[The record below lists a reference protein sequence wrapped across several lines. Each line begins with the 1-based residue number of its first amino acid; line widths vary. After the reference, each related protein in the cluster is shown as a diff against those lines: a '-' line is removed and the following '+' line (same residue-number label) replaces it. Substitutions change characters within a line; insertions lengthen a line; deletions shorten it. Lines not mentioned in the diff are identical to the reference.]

1 MVEPTDLI
9 NTDGLS
15 ELQSRSPLR
24 GHHEAVHS
32 HFTWGTVTSPVVS
45 IKIDKT
51 APTGVGGSLARGPG
65 LGRLVQPPGR
75 RQLRRAGRDVSGI
88 AGCAAP
94 TYAGADSATAGLS
107 GTCTDNA
114 GNASAAASV
123 GFKYD
128 ATPPTVTPSPERAPD
143 HKGWYRKPV
152 TITFAGTD
160 ITSGIA
166 SCSAPVATRGRTSRR
181 RQSSARAATTAGNAA
196 EAGHT
201 FAFDASA
208 PKLAK
213 PKVSRGAGE
222 ITIAW
227 TPSSD
232 FASVQIVRSPGLK
245 GKASS
250 VVYTGK
256 ASRFADK
263 SVQAGSRYRY
273 QLVVEDLAGNK
284 SGRTAMAGPLA
295 PLYLPT
301 AGASLR
307 APPLLRWQAV
317 AGAKFYNVQLIR
329 NGVKVLSSWPRGAK
343 LQIGRTW
350 RYGGKRQQL
359 LPGLYRW
366 YVWGARGTLERPTY
380 GRVLGSSTFRIRR

>member
-1 MVEPTDLI
+1 M
-9 NTDGLS
+9 
-15 ELQSRSPLR
+15 R
-24 GHHEAVHS
+24 
-32 HFTWGTVTSPVVS
+32 
-45 IKIDKT
+45 
-51 APTGVGGSLARGPG
+51 
-65 LGRLVQPPGR
+65 
-75 RQLRRAGRDVSGI
+75 
-88 AGCAAP
+88 
-94 TYAGADSATAGLS
+94 YAGPDLPK
-107 GTCTDNA
+107 
-114 GNASAAASV
+114 AAVV
-123 GFKYD
+123 G
-128 ATPPTVTPSPERAPD
+128 
-143 HKGWYRKPV
+143 
-152 TITFAGTD
+152 
-160 ITSGIA
+160 
-166 SCSAPVATRGRTSRR
+166 SCRDR
-181 RQSSARAATTAGNAA
+181 AGNAA

-273 QLVVEDLAGNK
+273 QLVVEDVAGNK

-301 AGASLR
+301 AGAALR

>member
-1 MVEPTDLI
+1 M
-9 NTDGLS
+9 
-15 ELQSRSPLR
+15 
-24 GHHEAVHS
+24 
-32 HFTWGTVTSPVVS
+32 
-45 IKIDKT
+45 
-51 APTGVGGSLARGPG
+51 
-65 LGRLVQPPGR
+65 
-75 RQLRRAGRDVSGI
+75 
-88 AGCAAP
+88 
-94 TYAGADSATAGLS
+94 
-107 GTCTDNA
+107 
-114 GNASAAASV
+114 

-143 HKGWYRKPV
+143 HKGWYGKPV
-152 TITFAGTD
+152 TIAFAGTD
-160 ITSGIA
+160 ITSGVA
-166 SCSAPVATRGRTSRR
+166 SCSAPTRYAGPDLPK
-181 RQSSARAATTAGNAA
+181 AAVVGSCRDQAGNAA
-196 EAGHT
+196 EGGHT
-201 FAFDASA
+201 FPFDASA

-256 ASRFADK
+256 APRFADK
-263 SVQAGSRYRY
+263 SVKAGSRYRY
-273 QLVVEDLAGNK
+273 QLVVEEPRQNK

-295 PLYLPT
+295 PLDLLT
-301 AGASLR
+301 AARRSGRHRCCVGRSSR
-307 APPLLRWQAV
+307 ARSSTTSSCS
-317 AGAKFYNVQLIR
+317 GTGSR
-329 NGVKVLSSWPRGAK
+329 CSSSWPRGAK

-350 RYGGKRQQL
+350 RYGGKQQKL

-366 YVWGARGTLERPTY
+366 GYVWGARGTLERPTY